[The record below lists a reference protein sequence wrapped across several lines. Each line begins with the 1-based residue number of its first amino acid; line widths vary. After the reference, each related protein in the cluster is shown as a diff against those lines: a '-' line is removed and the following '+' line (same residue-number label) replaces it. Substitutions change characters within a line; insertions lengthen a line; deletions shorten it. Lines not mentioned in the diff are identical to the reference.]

1 MWNEAL
7 YVLLLLLVLFILIIN
22 LLNHYLLER
31 VVKDASLIELRT
43 LVINSNKELVD
54 SIGRISKSLGLFGN
68 GAEISNQLT
77 GLKAANSDLLVLL
90 QQHGNNVAFFETL
103 KESLGLLPLLTTL
116 NSNLEMHVKLSQVRL
131 GLDLS
136 DPKSV
141 LARLK
146 RDVSSLKALDSRKY
160 AALVRKSGSLL
171 LELEN
176 LIDEYEIAKLI
187 GFLEKQI
194 VSGSNVGLEC
204 NEPLPRSNR

>member
-7 YVLLLLLVLFILIIN
+7 CLLLLLLVSFVLIIN
-22 LLNHYLLER
+22 LFNYYSLAR
-31 VVKDASLIELRT
+31 VGKDASLLKLQKVVT
-43 LVINSNKELVD
+43 AGNKELVD
-54 SIGRISKSLGLFGN
+54 SIGKISTSLGLIGN
-68 GAEISNQLT
+68 GAEIITQLA
-77 GLKAANSDLLVLL
+77 GLRAANSDLLVLL
-90 QQHGNNVAFFETL
+90 QQHGNNVAFTEAL
-103 KESLGLLPLLTTL
+103 KESLSLLPLLTML

-131 GLDLS
+131 GLDQN